1 MAPASVLNR
10 NVQPILKRIAALTTA
25 SPQASDRFQKASPN
39 ATKVSGTSKA
49 IETFQSVQSVVRYS
63 LSEASIS
70 FTVELGFSGTGNQ
83 NMLVTSASR
92 VSTIPQ
98 RLRL

>member
-39 ATKVSGTSKA
+39 AAKVSGTGRA
-49 IETFQSVQSVVRYS
+49 IRTFQSVC
-63 LSEASIS
+63 
-70 FTVELGFSGTGNQ
+70 
-83 NMLVTSASR
+83 
-92 VSTIPQ
+92 
-98 RLRL
+98 